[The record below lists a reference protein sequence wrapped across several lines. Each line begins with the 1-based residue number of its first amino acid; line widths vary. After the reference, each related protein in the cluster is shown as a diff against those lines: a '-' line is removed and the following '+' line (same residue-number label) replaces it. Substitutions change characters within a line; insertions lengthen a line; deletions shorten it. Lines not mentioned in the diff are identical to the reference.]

1 MGTTPDAFEA
11 ALAALG
17 HKERTSAELA
27 AWLQRRGFG
36 PQDVEAAISRLI
48 EAGEVDDE
56 RFARR
61 YAEDKRELRG
71 WGPERIRDALS
82 GRGLEQAL
90 IDAALAED
98 TWEAQVGRAAQ
109 LIARRGDD
117 LTTDAGRTRAL
128 GHLTR
133 RGYEYEIA
141 YEAIRSFERA
151 A

>member
-1 MGTTPDAFEA
+1 MGSGPDAFEA
-11 ALAALG
+11 ALGALG
-17 HKERTSAELA
+17 HKERTSAELV
-27 AWLQRRGFG
+27 AWLERRGFDF
-36 PQDVEAAISRLI
+36 QDIEAAISRLI
-48 EAGEVDDE
+48 EAGEVDDG

-71 WGPERIRDALS
+71 WGPDRIRDALS
-82 GRGLEQAL
+82 GRGLGQAL

-98 TWEAQVGRAAQ
+98 TREAQVERATQ
-109 LIARRGDD
+109 LIARRRDD

-133 RGYEYEIA
+133 RGYDYEIA
-141 YEAIRSFERA
+141 YEAIRSYDRA